1 MTVIDPKLND
11 KQREAVEYL
20 SGPALVLAGA
30 GSGKTRVIT
39 QKIAYLLQVCQYD
52 ADRVLALTFTNK
64 AASEMRERL
73 SAVLSARQ
81 LRGLFVGTFHGLG
94 LRFLRQEGK
103 HAGLQERFS
112 IMDAHDSYAVVQEL
126 LNSTD
131 RGRIMAVQQQI
142 SLWKNA
148 LLSPDEAAAQLSSPS
163 QQEAANIYRSY
174 EATLQAYQ
182 AVDFD
187 DLVRLP
193 ALLMRTD
200 EELAQRWQQRVHY
213 LLVDEYQDTNTCQ
226 YEWVRHLV
234 QPRAQFT
241 VVGDDDQA
249 IYAWRGATVENLQR
263 LKEDFSSLKLIKLEQ
278 NYRSVQRILAA
289 ANRVIE
295 HNPVIFGKSLWSDLG
310 YGEAIHIEECA
321 NERAEA
327 EWVAF
332 NLMQNRTMR
341 QAQWR
346 DFAVLYRS
354 NHQARVLEQFLR
366 QFRIPYVLTGGQ
378 SFFAKAEIRD
388 VLAYLRLLANTDDD
402 PAFIRALTHPRKGV
416 GKVTLQRL
424 GSFAAAQGHSLWDAL
439 PSFLLSRDQHLSATQ
454 KEALEGFYNFI
465 ERMLGKIDYRGQQA
479 ADFLQ
484 LLLRAIEYEHY
495 LFSRYD
501 ERPAQA
507 RWQNVLDL
515 VDWLMRKVVED
526 ELSIAELVQHVSLVA
541 MLENNEQ
548 DEAPDAV
555 HLSTLHAAKG
565 LEFPHVFLI
574 GAEEGLLPH
583 LGRKEDDADATDD
596 EAAAGLA
603 QRIQEERRLMYVG
616 ITRAQ
621 RSLRISWCQRRR
633 QGREDLVRERSRF
646 IGEMLSAEVTQA
658 VTEPPKSADDYL
670 AELKSLFD

>member
-81 LRGLFVGTFHGLG
+81 LRGLLVGTFHGLG

-263 LKEDFSSLKLIKLEQ
+263 LKEDFPSLKLMKLEQ

-295 HNPVIFGKSLWSDLG
+295 HNPVIFGKRLWSDLG

-327 EWVAF
+327 EWVAIS
-332 NLMQNRTMR
+332 LMQNRAVR

-354 NHQARVLEQFLR
+354 NHRADVLEQVLR

-416 GKVTLQRL
+416 GEVTLQRL
-424 GSFAAAQGHSLWDAL
+424 GAFASGQDSPLWEAL
-439 PSFLLSRDQHLSATQ
+439 PTFLLSTELPTIQR
-454 KEALEGFYNFI
+454 EALDGFRGFI
-465 ERMLGKIDYRGQQA
+465 LRMLGEVDSRGEQA
-479 ADFLQ
+479 ASFLHR
-484 LLLRAIEYEHY
+484 LVSAIEYEHY
-495 LFSRYD
+495 LFDRYD

-515 VDWLMRKVVED
+515 IEWLQRKAVED
-526 ELSIAELVQHVSLVA
+526 DLSVLEIVQHVSLVSL
-541 MLENNEQ
+541 LENNEG
-548 DEAPDAV
+548 DEEPDAV
-555 HLSTLHAAKG
+555 QLSTLHAAKG
-565 LEFPHVFLI
+565 LEFPHVFLV
-574 GAEEGLLPH
+574 GVEEGLLPH
-583 LGRKEDDADATDD
+583 LGREDEELPED
-596 EAAAGLA
+596 ERPALLVK
-603 QRIQEERRLMYVG
+603 RIEEERRLMYVG

-621 RSLRISWCQRRR
+621 RTLRLSWCQRRR
-633 QGREDLVRERSRF
+633 QGREDVVRERSRF
-646 IGEMLSAEVTQA
+646 VDEMFVQEEGQK
-658 VTEPPKSADDYL
+658 EPEPAKTPDDYL